1 MKFKGANGSLFFIFT
16 PSKITQYMAEDS
28 SVLKIAQTN
37 ASLWTTDIFDTET
50 RKEAQIL
57 LDKKG
62 DALIEPFYK
71 DLDFGTGGM
80 RGIMGVGTNRINPY
94 TLGLATQGLA
104 DYAQSFFEGKSLKAA
119 IAFDSRNNSKSF
131 ARKVAEVLSA
141 NRIHTYL
148 FEDLRPTPELSFS
161 VRELGC
167 DFGIVLTASHNPK
180 EYNGY
185 KVYWNDGGQ
194 LVPPHDKA
202 VIEKVRSTGFEDICW
217 DANES
222 LIETVGTELDE
233 KYTDM
238 IASLSLSNAGK
249 NDLNI
254 VFTALHG
261 TSIVSV
267 PPALAKSGFTNVQLV
282 EAQSTP
288 DGNFPTVASPNP
300 EESAALAMAVSQ
312 AEATGADLVIGC
324 DPDTDRV
331 GIAVNDG
338 KGNMELLN
346 GNDTAAL
353 LVHYILDT
361 NKNNGT
367 MPTNGFT
374 AATVVTTDLI
384 ADISAAYG
392 VPCYRCLTGFKWIA
406 DIINHKQ
413 QEQFLVGGEESY
425 GYLIGD
431 SVRDK
436 DAVASAVM
444 IAEMAAYAKAQG
456 RTVLQQLEAIHREF
470 GQYQERLISI
480 TKKGRSGAQEIA
492 DMMIALRKDP
502 PKTLAG
508 SPVIITTDH
517 INSTQTDL
525 RTGVTSSTGLPASNV
540 LQFITDAGDK
550 VSARPSGTEP
560 KIKFYF
566 SARATTGDS
575 HAETKAKLEA
585 KINTFIGELN
595 L

>member
-1 MKFKGANGSLFFIFT
+1 MSADVLSIA
-16 PSKITQYMAEDS
+16 TQ
-28 SVLKIAQTN
+28 N
-37 ASLWTTDIFDTET
+37 ATLWTSDLFDAET
-50 RKEAQIL
+50 RAEAGAL
-57 LDKKG
+57 LKKGG

-80 RGIMGVGTNRINPY
+80 RGIMGVGTNRINAY

-104 DYAQSFFEGKSLKAA
+104 SYAQTFFNGKPLKAA

-131 ARKVAEVLSA
+131 ARRVAEVLSA
-141 NRIHTYL
+141 NGVHTFL
-148 FEDLRPTPELSFS
+148 FEDLRPTPELSFA

-194 LVPPHDKA
+194 LVPPHDSA
-202 VIEKVRSTGFEDICW
+202 VIEQVRATRFEDIRW
-217 DANES
+217 DANEA
-222 LIETVGTELDE
+222 LIEIVGTAIDD

-238 IASLSLSNAGK
+238 VAGLSLSNAGK
-249 NDLNI
+249 TELDI

-267 PPALAKSGFTNVQLV
+267 PPALAKAGFTNVQLV

-300 EESAALAMAVSQ
+300 EESAALAMAVAQ
-312 AEATGADLVIGC
+312 AEATNADLVIGC

-338 KGNMELLN
+338 TGKMQLLN

-353 LVHYILDT
+353 LVHYILNAYKT
-361 NKNNGT
+361 NGT
-367 MPTNGFT
+367 LPANGFT

-406 DIINHKQ
+406 DIINHKTA
-413 QEQFLVGGEESY
+413 EQFLVGGEESY

-431 SVRDK
+431 DVRDK

-444 IAEMAAYAKAQG
+444 IAEMAANAKAQG

-492 DMMIALRKDP
+492 DMMTALRNDP

-508 SPVIITTDH
+508 SPVIVAIDH
-517 INSTQTDL
+517 AKSTQTDL
-525 RTGVTSSTGLPASNV
+525 RTGATSSTQLPASNV
-540 LQFITDAGDK
+540 LQFITEAGDK

-566 SARATTGDS
+566 SVRTTTGES
-575 HAETKAKLEA
+575 HAATKAELER
-585 KINTFIGELN
+585 KIDTFIEELN

>member
-1 MKFKGANGSLFFIFT
+1 MSA
-16 PSKITQYMAEDS
+16 D
-28 SVLKIAQTN
+28 VLSIATEN
-37 ASLWTTDIFDTET
+37 ATLWTSDLFDAET
-50 RKEAQIL
+50 RAAAQSM
-57 LDKKG
+57 LDAGG
-62 DALIEPFYK
+62 DTLIEPFYK

-104 DYAQSFFEGKSLKAA
+104 VYAQQSMGRTDLKAA
-119 IAFDSRNNSKSF
+119 IAFDSRNNSKAF

-141 NRIHTYL
+141 NGVHTYL

-194 LVPPHDKA
+194 LVPPHDKG
-202 VIEKVRSTGFEDICW
+202 VIEQVRATRFQDIRW
-217 DANES
+217 DANEA
-222 LIETVGTELDE
+222 LIETVGSELDE

-238 IASLSLSNAGK
+238 IAGLSLSNAGK
-249 NDLNI
+249 TDLNI

-261 TSIVSV
+261 TSIISV
-267 PPALAKSGFTNVQLV
+267 PPALTKAGFTNVQLV

-300 EESAALAMAVSQ
+300 EESAALAMAVAQ

-331 GIAVNDG
+331 GIAANDG
-338 KGNMELLN
+338 TAKMQLLN

-353 LVHYILDT
+353 LVHYIL
-361 NKNNGT
+361 NAYKENGT
-367 MPTNGFT
+367 LPSNGFT

-406 DIINHKQ
+406 DIINHKPE
-413 QEQFLVGGEESY
+413 EQFLVGGEESY

-431 SVRDK
+431 AVRDK

-444 IAEMAAYAKAQG
+444 IAEMAANAKAQG

-492 DMMIALRKDP
+492 DMMTALRNDP

-508 SPVIITTDH
+508 SPVVIAIDH
-517 INSTQTDL
+517 SNSTQTDL
-525 RTGVTSSTGLPASNV
+525 RTGATSSTELPASNV
-540 LQFITDAGDK
+540 LQFITGAGDK

-566 SARATTGDS
+566 SVRATTGDS
-575 HAETKAKLEA
+575 HAATKTELER
-585 KINTFIGELN
+585 KIDTFIEELN

>member
-1 MKFKGANGSLFFIFT
+1 MSA
-16 PSKITQYMAEDS
+16 D
-28 SVLKIAQTN
+28 VLSIATHN
-37 ASLWTTDIFDTET
+37 ATLWTSDLFDAKT
-50 RKEAQIL
+50 RAEAREL
-57 LDKKG
+57 LDQGG
-62 DALIEPFYK
+62 DTLIEPFYK

-104 DYAQSFFEGKSLKAA
+104 AYAQTFFNRKPLKAT

-141 NRIHTYL
+141 NGVHTFL
-148 FEDLRPTPELSFS
+148 FEDLRPTPELSYA

-194 LVPPHDKA
+194 LVPPHDSA
-202 VIEKVRSTGFEDICW
+202 VIEKVRATRFEDIRW
-217 DANES
+217 DANEA
-222 LIETVGTELDE
+222 LIETVGTAVDD
-233 KYTDM
+233 KYIDM
-238 IASLSLSNAGK
+238 VAGLSLSNVGK
-249 NDLNI
+249 TELDI

-267 PPALAKSGFTNVQLV
+267 PPALAKAGFTNVQLV

-300 EESAALAMAVSQ
+300 EESAALAMAVAQ
-312 AEATGADLVIGC
+312 AEATNADLVIGC

-338 KGNMELLN
+338 TDKMQLLN

-353 LVHYILDT
+353 LVHYILDAYKT
-361 NKNNGT
+361 NGT
-367 MPTNGFT
+367 LPANGFT

-406 DIINHKQ
+406 DIINNKPE
-413 QEQFLVGGEESY
+413 EQFLVGGEESY

-431 SVRDK
+431 EVRDK

-444 IAEMAAYAKAQG
+444 IAEMAANAKAQG

-470 GQYQERLISI
+470 GQYQERLIAV

-492 DMMIALRKDP
+492 DMMTALRNDP

-508 SPVIITTDH
+508 SPVIIAIDH
-517 INSTQTDL
+517 GKSTQTDL
-525 RTGVTSSTGLPASNV
+525 LTGATSSTELPASNV
-540 LQFITDAGDK
+540 LQFITETGDK

-566 SARATTGDS
+566 SVRATTGDS
-575 HAETKAKLEA
+575 HAETKAELER
-585 KINTFIGELN
+585 KIDTFIKELN

>member
-1 MKFKGANGSLFFIFT
+1 MSADVLSIATQNATLWTSDLFDAETRAEAGSLI
-16 PSKITQYMAEDS
+16 K
-28 SVLKIAQTN
+28 
-37 ASLWTTDIFDTET
+37 
-50 RKEAQIL
+50 RG
-57 LDKKG
+57 G

-80 RGIMGVGTNRINPY
+80 RGIMGVGTNRINAY

-104 DYAQSFFEGKSLKAA
+104 SYAQTFFNGKPLKAA

-141 NRIHTYL
+141 NGVHTFL
-148 FEDLRPTPELSFS
+148 FEDLRPAPELSFA

-194 LVPPHDKA
+194 LVPPHDSA
-202 VIEKVRSTGFEDICW
+202 VIEQVRATRFEDIRW
-217 DANES
+217 DANEA
-222 LIETVGTELDE
+222 LIEIVGTAIDD

-238 IASLSLSNAGK
+238 VAGLSLSNAGK
-249 NDLNI
+249 TELDI

-267 PPALAKSGFTNVQLV
+267 PPALAKAGFTNVQLV

-300 EESAALAMAVSQ
+300 EESAALAMAVAQ
-312 AEATGADLVIGC
+312 AEATNADLVIGC

-338 KGNMELLN
+338 TGKMQLLN

-353 LVHYILDT
+353 LVHYILNAYKT
-361 NKNNGT
+361 NGT
-367 MPTNGFT
+367 LPSNGFT

-392 VPCYRCLTGFKWIA
+392 VPCYRCLTGFKWIG
-406 DIINHKQ
+406 DIINNKPE
-413 QEQFLVGGEESY
+413 EQFLVGGEESY

-431 SVRDK
+431 DVRDK

-444 IAEMAAYAKAQG
+444 IAEMAANAKAQS
-456 RTVLQQLEAIHREF
+456 RSVLQQLEAIHREF

-492 DMMIALRKDP
+492 DMMTALRNDP

-508 SPVIITTDH
+508 SPVILAIDH
-517 INSTQTDL
+517 GKSIQTDL
-525 RTGVTSSTGLPASNV
+525 RTGVDSSTELPASNV
-540 LQFITDAGDK
+540 LQFITEAGDK

-566 SARATTGDS
+566 SVRTTTGDS
-575 HAETKAKLEA
+575 HAATKAELER
-585 KINTFIGELN
+585 KIDTFIEELN

>member
-1 MKFKGANGSLFFIFT
+1 MSTDVLSLAA
-16 PSKITQYMAEDS
+16 K
-28 SVLKIAQTN
+28 N
-37 ASLWTTDIFDTET
+37 ATLWTSDIFDEAT
-50 RKEAQIL
+50 RAEAQAL
-57 LDKKG
+57 LDKGG
-62 DALIEPFYK
+62 DDLIEPFYK

-94 TLGLATQGLA
+94 TLGTATTGLIN
-104 DYAQSFFEGKSLKAA
+104 YAKETYGREDLKAV
-119 IAFDSRNNSKSF
+119 IAYDSRNNSQAF

-141 NRIHTYL
+141 NGVYTYL
-148 FEDLRPTPELSFS
+148 FEELRPTPELSFA

-194 LVPPHDKA
+194 LVPPHDGG
-202 VIEKVRSTGFEDICW
+202 VIAKVRQTGFEDINW
-217 DANES
+217 NANED
-222 LIETVGTELDE
+222 LIETISEAIDS
-233 KYTDM
+233 KY
-238 IASLSLSNAGK
+238 IANVVAQSLNDDGK
-249 NDLNI
+249 ENLKV

-267 PPALAKSGFTNVQLV
+267 PPALKASGFTNVHIV
-282 EAQSTP
+282 EEQATP
-288 DGNFPTVASPNP
+288 DGNFPTVDSPNP
-300 EESAALAMAVSQ
+300 EEGAALAMGIAQ
-312 AEATGADLVIGC
+312 AEASGSDIVIGC

-338 KGNMELLN
+338 TGKMQLLN

-353 LVHYILDT
+353 LVHYVLSQADA
-361 NKNNGT
+361 NNAV
-367 MPTNGFT
+367 PENPFT

-384 ADISAAYG
+384 AKISERYNI
-392 VPCYRCLTGFKWIA
+392 PCFRCLTGFKWIA
-406 DIINHKQ
+406 DIINNKPDMN
-413 QEQFLVGGEESY
+413 FMVGGEESY

-456 RTVLQQLEAIHREF
+456 RTVLEQLEAIHREF

-492 DMMIALRKDP
+492 DMMTALRNDP

-508 SPVIITTDH
+508 SPVVIAIDH
-517 INSTQTDL
+517 SNSTQTDL
-525 RTGVTSSTGLPASNV
+525 RTGATSSTELPASNV
-540 LQFITDAGDK
+540 LQFITEAGDK

-566 SARATTGDS
+566 SVCTTTGES
-575 HAETKAKLEA
+575 HAETKAELER
-585 KINTFIGELN
+585 KIDTFIEELA

>member
-1 MKFKGANGSLFFIFT
+1 MSADVLSLA
-16 PSKITQYMAEDS
+16 TQ
-28 SVLKIAQTN
+28 N
-37 ASLWTTDIFDTET
+37 ATLWTSDLFDAET
-50 RKEAQIL
+50 RAEAQAL
-57 LDKKG
+57 LEQGG
-62 DALIEPFYK
+62 DTLIEPFYK

-104 DYAQSFFEGKSLKAA
+104 VYAHQSMGRKDLKAA
-119 IAFDSRNNSKSF
+119 IAYDSRNNSQSF

-141 NRIHTYL
+141 NGVHTYL
-148 FEDLRPTPELSFS
+148 FEELRPTPELSFA

-194 LVPPHDKA
+194 LVPPHDKG
-202 VIEKVRSTGFEDICW
+202 VIEQVRATRFEDIRW
-217 DANES
+217 DANEA
-222 LIETVGTELDE
+222 LIETVGTAIDD

-238 IASLSLSNAGK
+238 VAGLSLSNAGK
-249 NDLNI
+249 TELNI

-267 PPALAKSGFTNVQLV
+267 PPALAKAGFTNVQLV

-300 EESAALAMAVSQ
+300 EESAALAMAVAQ
-312 AEATGADLVIGC
+312 AEATNADLVIGC

-338 KGNMELLN
+338 TGKMQLLN

-353 LVHYILDT
+353 LVHYILNAYKT
-361 NKNNGT
+361 NGT
-367 MPTNGFT
+367 LPANGFT

-406 DIINHKQ
+406 DIINNKPE
-413 QEQFLVGGEESY
+413 EQFLVGGEESY

-431 SVRDK
+431 DVRDK

-444 IAEMAAYAKAQG
+444 IAEMAANAKAQG

-492 DMMIALRKDP
+492 DMMTALRNDP

-508 SPVIITTDH
+508 SPVIVAIDH
-517 INSTQTDL
+517 SNSTQTDL
-525 RTGVTSSTGLPASNV
+525 RTGATSSTELPGSNV
-540 LQFITDAGDK
+540 LQFITEAGDK

-566 SARATTGDS
+566 SVRTTTGES
-575 HAETKAKLEA
+575 HAATKAELER
-585 KINTFIGELN
+585 KIDTFIEELN

>member
-1 MKFKGANGSLFFIFT
+1 MSTDVLSLAT
-16 PSKITQYMAEDS
+16 K
-28 SVLKIAQTN
+28 N
-37 ASLWTTDIFDTET
+37 ATLWTSDIFDEAT
-50 RKEAQIL
+50 RAEAQAL
-57 LDKKG
+57 LDKGG
-62 DALIEPFYK
+62 DDLIEPFYK

-94 TLGLATQGLA
+94 TLGTATTGLIN
-104 DYAQSFFEGKSLKAA
+104 YAKETYGREDLKAV
-119 IAFDSRNNSKSF
+119 IAYDSRNNSQAF

-141 NRIHTYL
+141 NGVYTYL
-148 FEDLRPTPELSFS
+148 FEELRPTPELSFA

-194 LVPPHDKA
+194 LVPPHDGG
-202 VIEKVRSTGFEDICW
+202 VIAKVRQTGFEDINW
-217 DANES
+217 NANED
-222 LIETVGTELDE
+222 LIETISEAIDS
-233 KYTDM
+233 KY
-238 IASLSLSNAGK
+238 IANVVAQSLNNDGK
-249 NDLNI
+249 EDLKV

-267 PPALAKSGFTNVQLV
+267 PPALKASGFTNVHIV
-282 EAQSTP
+282 EEQATP
-288 DGNFPTVASPNP
+288 DGNFPTVDSPNP
-300 EESAALAMAVSQ
+300 EEGAALAMGIAQ
-312 AEATGADLVIGC
+312 AEASGSDIVIGC

-338 KGNMELLN
+338 TGKMQLLN

-353 LVHYILDT
+353 LVHYVLSQADA
-361 NKNNGT
+361 NHAVPEN
-367 MPTNGFT
+367 PFT

-384 ADISAAYG
+384 AKISERYNI
-392 VPCYRCLTGFKWIA
+392 PCFRCLTGFKWIA
-406 DIINHKQ
+406 DIINHKP
-413 QEQFLVGGEESY
+413 EMNFMVGGEESY

-456 RTVLQQLEAIHREF
+456 RTVLEQLEAIHREF

-492 DMMIALRKDP
+492 DMMTALRNDP

-508 SPVIITTDH
+508 SPVVIAIDH
-517 INSTQTDL
+517 SNSTQTDL
-525 RTGVTSSTGLPASNV
+525 RSGTTSSTELPASNV
-540 LQFITDAGDK
+540 LQFITEAGDK

-566 SARATTGDS
+566 SVCTTTGES
-575 HAETKAKLEA
+575 HAETKAELER
-585 KINTFIGELN
+585 KIDTFIEELA

>member
-1 MKFKGANGSLFFIFT
+1 MSTDVLSLAT
-16 PSKITQYMAEDS
+16 K
-28 SVLKIAQTN
+28 N
-37 ASLWTTDIFDTET
+37 ATLWTSDIFDEAT
-50 RKEAQIL
+50 RAEAQAL
-57 LDKKG
+57 LDKGG
-62 DALIEPFYK
+62 DDLIEPFYK

-94 TLGLATQGLA
+94 TLGTATTGLIN
-104 DYAQSFFEGKSLKAA
+104 YAKETYGRDDLKAV
-119 IAFDSRNNSKSF
+119 IAYDSRNNSQAF

-141 NRIHTYL
+141 NGVYTYL
-148 FEDLRPTPELSFS
+148 FEELRPTPELSFA

-194 LVPPHDKA
+194 LVPPHDGG
-202 VIEKVRSTGFEDICW
+202 VIAKVRQTDFEDINW
-217 DANES
+217 NANED
-222 LIETVGTELDE
+222 LIETISEAIDS
-233 KYTDM
+233 KY
-238 IASLSLSNAGK
+238 IANVVAQSLNDNGK
-249 NDLNI
+249 EDLKV

-267 PPALAKSGFTNVQLV
+267 PPALKASGFTNVHIV
-282 EAQSTP
+282 EEQATP
-288 DGNFPTVASPNP
+288 DGNFPTVDSPNP
-300 EESAALAMAVSQ
+300 EEGAALAMGIAQ
-312 AEATGADLVIGC
+312 AEASGSDIVIGC

-338 KGNMELLN
+338 TGKMQLLN

-353 LVHYILDT
+353 LVHYVLSQADA
-361 NKNNGT
+361 NNAVPKN
-367 MPTNGFT
+367 PFT

-384 ADISAAYG
+384 VKISERYNI
-392 VPCYRCLTGFKWIA
+392 PCFRCLTGFKWIA
-406 DIINHKQ
+406 DIINNKP
-413 QEQFLVGGEESY
+413 EMNFMVGGEESY

-456 RTVLQQLEAIHREF
+456 RTVLEQLEAIHREF

-492 DMMIALRKDP
+492 DMMTALRNDP

-508 SPVIITTDH
+508 SPVVIAIDH
-517 INSTQTDL
+517 SNSTQTDL
-525 RTGVTSSTGLPASNV
+525 RTGTTSSTELPASNV
-540 LQFITDAGDK
+540 LQFITEAGDK

-566 SARATTGDS
+566 SVCTTTGES
-575 HAETKAKLEA
+575 HAETKAELER
-585 KINTFIGELN
+585 KIDTFIEELA

>member
-1 MKFKGANGSLFFIFT
+1 MSTDVLSLAT
-16 PSKITQYMAEDS
+16 K
-28 SVLKIAQTN
+28 N
-37 ASLWTTDIFDTET
+37 ATLWTSDIFDEAT
-50 RKEAQIL
+50 RAEAQAL
-57 LDKKG
+57 LDKGG
-62 DALIEPFYK
+62 DDLIEPFYK

-94 TLGLATQGLA
+94 TLGTATTGLIN
-104 DYAQSFFEGKSLKAA
+104 YAKETYGRDDLKAV
-119 IAFDSRNNSKSF
+119 IAYDSRNNSQAF

-141 NRIHTYL
+141 NGVYTYL
-148 FEDLRPTPELSFS
+148 FEELRPTPELSFA

-194 LVPPHDKA
+194 LVPPHDGG
-202 VIEKVRSTGFEDICW
+202 VIAKVRQTGFEDINW
-217 DANES
+217 NVNED
-222 LIETVGTELDE
+222 LIETISEAIDS
-233 KYTDM
+233 KY
-238 IASLSLSNAGK
+238 IANVVAQSLNDDGK
-249 NDLNI
+249 EDLKV

-267 PPALAKSGFTNVQLV
+267 PPALKASGFTNVHIV
-282 EAQSTP
+282 EEQATP
-288 DGNFPTVASPNP
+288 DGNFPTVDSPNP
-300 EESAALAMAVSQ
+300 EEGAALAMGIAQ
-312 AEATGADLVIGC
+312 AEASGSDIVIGC

-338 KGNMELLN
+338 TGKMQLLN

-353 LVHYILDT
+353 LVHYVLSQADA
-361 NKNNGT
+361 NHAVPEN
-367 MPTNGFT
+367 PFT

-384 ADISAAYG
+384 AKISERYNI
-392 VPCYRCLTGFKWIA
+392 PCFRCLTGFKWIA
-406 DIINHKQ
+406 DIINNKP
-413 QEQFLVGGEESY
+413 EMNFMVGGEESY

-456 RTVLQQLEAIHREF
+456 RTVLEQLEAIHREF

-492 DMMIALRKDP
+492 DMMTALRNDP

-508 SPVIITTDH
+508 SPVVIAIDH
-517 INSTQTDL
+517 SNSTQTDL
-525 RTGVTSSTGLPASNV
+525 RSGTTSSTELPASNV
-540 LQFITDAGDK
+540 LQFITEAGDK

-566 SARATTGDS
+566 SVCTTTGES
-575 HAETKAKLEA
+575 HAETKAELER
-585 KINTFIGELN
+585 KIDTFIEELA

>member
-1 MKFKGANGSLFFIFT
+1 MSTDVLSLAT
-16 PSKITQYMAEDS
+16 K
-28 SVLKIAQTN
+28 N
-37 ASLWTTDIFDTET
+37 ATLWTSDIFDEAT
-50 RKEAQIL
+50 RAEAQAL
-57 LDKKG
+57 LNKG
-62 DALIEPFYK
+62 GDDLIEPFYK

-94 TLGLATQGLA
+94 TLGAATTGLIN
-104 DYAQSFFEGKSLKAA
+104 YAKETYGREDLKAV
-119 IAFDSRNNSKSF
+119 IAYDSRNNSQAF

-141 NRIHTYL
+141 NGVYTYL
-148 FEDLRPTPELSFS
+148 FEELRPTPELSFA

-194 LVPPHDKA
+194 LVPPHDGG
-202 VIEKVRSTGFEDICW
+202 VIAKVRQTGFEDINW
-217 DANES
+217 NANED
-222 LIETVGTELDE
+222 LIETISEAIDS
-233 KYTDM
+233 KY
-238 IASLSLSNAGK
+238 IANVVMQSLNNDGK
-249 NDLNI
+249 EDLKV

-267 PPALAKSGFTNVQLV
+267 PPALKDSGFTNVHIV
-282 EAQSTP
+282 EEQATP

-300 EESAALAMAVSQ
+300 EEGAALAMGIAQ
-312 AEATGADLVIGC
+312 AEASGSDIVIGC

-338 KGNMELLN
+338 TGKMQLLN

-353 LVHYILDT
+353 LVHYVLSQADA
-361 NKNNGT
+361 NNAV
-367 MPTNGFT
+367 PENPFT

-384 ADISAAYG
+384 AKISERYNI
-392 VPCYRCLTGFKWIA
+392 PCFRCLTGFKWIA
-406 DIINHKQ
+406 DIINNKP
-413 QEQFLVGGEESY
+413 EMNFMVGGEESY

-456 RTVLQQLEAIHREF
+456 RTVLEQLEAIHREF

-492 DMMIALRKDP
+492 DMMTALRNDP

-508 SPVIITTDH
+508 SPVVIAIDH
-517 INSTQTDL
+517 SNSTQTDL
-525 RTGVTSSTGLPASNV
+525 RTGTTSSTELPASNV
-540 LQFITDAGDK
+540 LQFITEAGDK

-566 SARATTGDS
+566 SVRTTTGES
-575 HAETKAKLEA
+575 HAATKAELER
-585 KINTFIGELN
+585 KIDTFIEELN

>member
-1 MKFKGANGSLFFIFT
+1 MSTDVLSLAT
-16 PSKITQYMAEDS
+16 K
-28 SVLKIAQTN
+28 N
-37 ASLWTTDIFDTET
+37 ATLWTSDIFDEAT
-50 RKEAQIL
+50 RAEAQAL
-57 LDKKG
+57 LVKG
-62 DALIEPFYK
+62 GDDLIEPFYK

-94 TLGLATQGLA
+94 TLGTATTGLIS
-104 DYAQSFFEGKSLKAA
+104 YAKETYGRDDLKAV
-119 IAFDSRNNSKSF
+119 IAYDSRNNSQAF

-141 NRIHTYL
+141 NGVYTYL
-148 FEDLRPTPELSFS
+148 FEELRPTPELSFA

-194 LVPPHDKA
+194 LVPPHDGG
-202 VIEKVRSTGFEDICW
+202 VIAKVRQTGFEDINW
-217 DANES
+217 NANED
-222 LIETVGTELDE
+222 LIETISEAIDS
-233 KYTDM
+233 KY
-238 IASLSLSNAGK
+238 IANVVAQSLNNDGK
-249 NDLNI
+249 EDLKV

-267 PPALAKSGFTNVQLV
+267 PPALKASGFTNVHIV
-282 EAQSTP
+282 EEQATP

-300 EESAALAMAVSQ
+300 EEGAALAMGIAQ
-312 AEATGADLVIGC
+312 AEASGSDIVIGC

-338 KGNMELLN
+338 TGKMQLLN

-353 LVHYILDT
+353 LVHYVLSQADA
-361 NKNNGT
+361 NNAV
-367 MPTNGFT
+367 PENPFT

-384 ADISAAYG
+384 AKISEHYNI
-392 VPCYRCLTGFKWIA
+392 PCFRCLTGFKWIA
-406 DIINHKQ
+406 DIINNKP
-413 QEQFLVGGEESY
+413 EMNFMVGGEESY
-425 GYLIGD
+425 GYLIGT

-444 IAEMAAYAKAQG
+444 IAEMAAYAKAQS
-456 RTVLQQLEAIHREF
+456 RTVLEQLEAIHREF

-492 DMMIALRKDP
+492 DMMTALRNDP

-508 SPVIITTDH
+508 SPVVIAIDH
-517 INSTQTDL
+517 SNSTQTDL
-525 RTGVTSSTGLPASNV
+525 RTGATTSTELPASNV
-540 LQFITDAGDK
+540 LQFITEAGDK

-566 SARATTGDS
+566 SVCTTTGDS
-575 HAETKAKLEA
+575 HAATKAELER
-585 KINTFIGELN
+585 KIDTFIEELN

>member
-1 MKFKGANGSLFFIFT
+1 MSTNT
-16 PSKITQYMAEDS
+16 
-28 SVLKIAQTN
+28 SVLDVATQN
-37 ASLWTTDIFDTET
+37 ATLWTSDIFDAET
-50 RKEAQIL
+50 RAEAQAL
-57 LDKKG
+57 LEKG
-62 DALIEPFYK
+62 GDELIEPFYK

-94 TLGLATQGLA
+94 TLGAATTGLVN
-104 DYAQSFFEGKSLKAA
+104 YAKETYGREDLKAV
-119 IAFDSRNNSKSF
+119 IAYDSRNNSQAF

-141 NRIHTYL
+141 NGVYTYL
-148 FEDLRPTPELSFS
+148 FEELRPTPELSFA

-194 LVPPHDKA
+194 LVPPHDGG
-202 VIEKVRSTGFEDICW
+202 VIAKVRQTDFEDINW
-217 DANES
+217 NANED
-222 LIETVGTELDE
+222 LIETISEAIDT
-233 KYTDM
+233 KY
-238 IASLSLSNAGK
+238 IANVVAQSLNNDGK
-249 NDLNI
+249 EDLKV

-267 PPALAKSGFTNVQLV
+267 PPALKASGFTNVHIV
-282 EAQSTP
+282 EEQATP
-288 DGNFPTVASPNP
+288 DGNFPTVDSPNP
-300 EESAALAMAVSQ
+300 EEGAALAMGIAQ
-312 AEATGADLVIGC
+312 AEASGSDIVIGC

-338 KGNMELLN
+338 TGKMQLLN

-353 LVHYILDT
+353 LVHYVLSQADA
-361 NKNNGT
+361 NNAV
-367 MPTNGFT
+367 PVNPFT

-384 ADISAAYG
+384 AKISERYNI
-392 VPCYRCLTGFKWIA
+392 PCFRCLTGFKWIA
-406 DIINHKQ
+406 DIINNKP
-413 QEQFLVGGEESY
+413 EMNFMVGGEESY

-456 RTVLQQLEAIHREF
+456 RTVLEQLEAIHREF

-492 DMMIALRKDP
+492 DMMTALRNDP

-508 SPVIITTDH
+508 SPVVIAIDH
-517 INSTQTDL
+517 SNSTQTDL
-525 RTGVTSSTGLPASNV
+525 RTGATTSTELPASNV
-540 LQFITDAGDK
+540 LQFITEAGDK

-566 SARATTGDS
+566 SVCTTTGNS
-575 HAETKAKLEA
+575 HAETKAELER
-585 KINTFIGELN
+585 KIDTFIEELA

>member
-1 MKFKGANGSLFFIFT
+1 MSA
-16 PSKITQYMAEDS
+16 D
-28 SVLKIAQTN
+28 VLSIATHN
-37 ASLWTTDIFDTET
+37 ATLWTSDLFDAKT
-50 RKEAQIL
+50 RAEAREL
-57 LDKKG
+57 LDQG
-62 DALIEPFYK
+62 DDALIEPFYK

-104 DYAQSFFEGKSLKAA
+104 AYAQTFFNRKPLKAT

-141 NRIHTYL
+141 NGVHTFL
-148 FEDLRPTPELSFS
+148 FEDLRPTPELSYA

-194 LVPPHDKA
+194 LVPPHDSA
-202 VIEKVRSTGFEDICW
+202 VIEKVRATRFEDIRW
-217 DANES
+217 NANEA
-222 LIETVGTELDE
+222 LIETVGTAVDD
-233 KYTDM
+233 KYIDM
-238 IASLSLSNAGK
+238 VAGLSLSNVGK
-249 NDLNI
+249 TELDI

-267 PPALAKSGFTNVQLV
+267 PPALAKAGFTNVQLV

-300 EESAALAMAVSQ
+300 EESAALAMAVAQ
-312 AEATGADLVIGC
+312 AEATNADLVIGC

-338 KGNMELLN
+338 TGKMQLLN

-353 LVHYILDT
+353 LVHYILDAYKT
-361 NKNNGT
+361 NGT
-367 MPTNGFT
+367 LPANGFT

-406 DIINHKQ
+406 DIINNKPE
-413 QEQFLVGGEESY
+413 EQFLVGGEESY

-431 SVRDK
+431 EVRDK

-444 IAEMAAYAKAQG
+444 IAEMAANAKAQG

-470 GQYQERLISI
+470 GQYQERLIAV

-492 DMMIALRKDP
+492 DMMTALRNDP

-508 SPVIITTDH
+508 SPVIIAIDH
-517 INSTQTDL
+517 GKSTQTDL
-525 RTGVTSSTGLPASNV
+525 LTGATSSTELPASNV
-540 LQFITDAGDK
+540 LQFITEAGDK

-566 SARATTGDS
+566 SVRATTGDS
-575 HAETKAKLEA
+575 YAATKAELER
-585 KINTFIGELN
+585 KIDTFIEELN

>member
-1 MKFKGANGSLFFIFT
+1 MSADVLSIA
-16 PSKITQYMAEDS
+16 TQ
-28 SVLKIAQTN
+28 N
-37 ASLWTTDIFDTET
+37 ATLWTSDLFNAET
-50 RKEAQIL
+50 RAEAETLLKEG
-57 LDKKG
+57 G

-104 DYAQSFFEGKSLKAA
+104 VYAQQSMGRKDLKAA
-119 IAFDSRNNSKSF
+119 IAYDSRNNSQSF

-141 NRIHTYL
+141 NGVHTYL
-148 FEDLRPTPELSFS
+148 FEELRPTPELSFA

-194 LVPPHDKA
+194 LVPPHDKG
-202 VIEKVRSTGFEDICW
+202 VIEQVRATRFENIRW
-217 DANES
+217 DANEA
-222 LIETVGTELDE
+222 LIETVGTAIDD

-238 IASLSLSNAGK
+238 VAGLSLSNAGK
-249 NDLNI
+249 TELDI

-267 PPALAKSGFTNVQLV
+267 PPALAKAGFTNVQLV
-282 EAQSTP
+282 EAQSAP

-300 EESAALAMAVSQ
+300 EESAALAMAVAQ
-312 AEATGADLVIGC
+312 AEATNADLVIGC

-338 KGNMELLN
+338 TGKMQLLN

-353 LVHYILDT
+353 LVHYILEAY
-361 NKNNGT
+361 KRNGT
-367 MPTNGFT
+367 LPANGFT

-384 ADISAAYG
+384 AEISAAYE

-406 DIINHKQ
+406 DIIKNKPE
-413 QEQFLVGGEESY
+413 EQFLVGGEESY

-431 SVRDK
+431 AVRDK

-444 IAEMAAYAKAQG
+444 IAEMAANAKAQG

-492 DMMIALRKDP
+492 DMMTALRNDP
-502 PKTLAG
+502 PKNLAG
-508 SPVIITTDH
+508 SPVIIAIDH
-517 INSTQTDL
+517 GKATQTDL
-525 RTGVTSSTGLPASNV
+525 RTGATHSTELPASNV
-540 LQFITDAGDK
+540 LQFITEAGDK

-566 SARATTGDS
+566 SVRTTTGGS
-575 HAETKAKLEA
+575 HAATKAELER
-585 KINTFIGELN
+585 KIDTFIEELN

>member
-1 MKFKGANGSLFFIFT
+1 MSTDVLSLAT
-16 PSKITQYMAEDS
+16 K
-28 SVLKIAQTN
+28 N
-37 ASLWTTDIFDTET
+37 ATLWTSDIFDEAT
-50 RKEAQIL
+50 RAEAQAL
-57 LDKKG
+57 LDKGG
-62 DALIEPFYK
+62 DDLIEPFYK

-94 TLGLATQGLA
+94 TLGTATTGLIN
-104 DYAQSFFEGKSLKAA
+104 YAKETYGRDDLKAV
-119 IAFDSRNNSKSF
+119 IAYDSRNNSQAF

-141 NRIHTYL
+141 NGVYTYL
-148 FEDLRPTPELSFS
+148 FEELRPTPELSFA

-194 LVPPHDKA
+194 LVPPHDGG
-202 VIEKVRSTGFEDICW
+202 VIAKVRQTGFEDINW
-217 DANES
+217 NANED
-222 LIETVGTELDE
+222 LIETISEAIDS
-233 KYTDM
+233 KY
-238 IASLSLSNAGK
+238 IANVVAQSLNNDGK
-249 NDLNI
+249 EDLKV

-267 PPALAKSGFTNVQLV
+267 PPALKASGFTNVHIV
-282 EAQSTP
+282 EEQATP
-288 DGNFPTVASPNP
+288 DGNFPTVDSPNP
-300 EESAALAMAVSQ
+300 EEGAALAMGIAQ
-312 AEATGADLVIGC
+312 AEASGSDIVIGC
-324 DPDTDRV
+324 DPDNN
-331 GIAVNDG
+331 AVPENP
-338 KGNMELLN
+338 L
-346 GNDTAAL
+346 
-353 LVHYILDT
+353 
-361 NKNNGT
+361 
-367 MPTNGFT
+367 T

-384 ADISAAYG
+384 AKISERYNI
-392 VPCYRCLTGFKWIA
+392 PCFRCLTGFKWIA
-406 DIINHKQ
+406 DIINNKP
-413 QEQFLVGGEESY
+413 EMNFMVGGEESY

-456 RTVLQQLEAIHREF
+456 RTVLEQLEAIHREF

-492 DMMIALRKDP
+492 DMMTALRNDP

-508 SPVIITTDH
+508 SPVVIAIDYS
-517 INSTQTDL
+517 NSTQTNL
-525 RTGVTSSTGLPASNV
+525 RTGAASSTALPASNV
-540 LQFITDAGDK
+540 LQFITEAGDK

-566 SARATTGDS
+566 SVCTTTGES
-575 HAETKAKLEA
+575 HAVTKAELER
-585 KINTFIGELN
+585 KIDTFIEELA

>member
-1 MKFKGANGSLFFIFT
+1 MSADVLSLA
-16 PSKITQYMAEDS
+16 TQ
-28 SVLKIAQTN
+28 N
-37 ASLWTTDIFDTET
+37 ATLWTSDLFDAET
-50 RKEAQIL
+50 RAEAQAL
-57 LDKKG
+57 LEQGG
-62 DALIEPFYK
+62 DTLIEPFYK

-104 DYAQSFFEGKSLKAA
+104 VYAHQSMGRKDLKAA
-119 IAFDSRNNSKSF
+119 IAYDSRNNSQSF

-141 NRIHTYL
+141 NGVHTYL
-148 FEDLRPTPELSFS
+148 FEELRPTPELSFAA
-161 VRELGC
+161 RELGC

-185 KVYWNDGGQ
+185 KVYWDDGGQ
-194 LVPPHDKA
+194 LVPPHDSA
-202 VIEKVRSTGFEDICW
+202 VIEKVRATRFEDIRW
-217 DANES
+217 DANEA
-222 LIETVGTELDE
+222 LIETVGTAIDD

-238 IASLSLSNAGK
+238 VAGLSLSNAGK
-249 NDLNI
+249 TELDI

-267 PPALAKSGFTNVQLV
+267 PPALAKAGFTNVQLV
-282 EAQSTP
+282 EAQSAP

-300 EESAALAMAVSQ
+300 EESAALAMAVAQ
-312 AEATGADLVIGC
+312 AEATNADLVIGC

-338 KGNMELLN
+338 TGKMQLLN

-353 LVHYILDT
+353 LVHYILEAY
-361 NKNNGT
+361 KRNGT
-367 MPTNGFT
+367 LPANGFT

-384 ADISAAYG
+384 AEISAAYE

-406 DIINHKQ
+406 DIIKNKPE
-413 QEQFLVGGEESY
+413 EQFLVGGEESY

-431 SVRDK
+431 AVRDK

-444 IAEMAAYAKAQG
+444 IAEMAANAKAQG

-492 DMMIALRKDP
+492 DMMTALRNDP
-502 PKTLAG
+502 PKNLAG
-508 SPVIITTDH
+508 SPVIIAIDH
-517 INSTQTDL
+517 GKATQTDL
-525 RTGVTSSTGLPASNV
+525 RTGATHSTELPASNV
-540 LQFITDAGDK
+540 LQFITEAGDK

-566 SARATTGDS
+566 SVRTTTGDS
-575 HAETKAKLEA
+575 HAATKAELER
-585 KINTFIGELN
+585 KIDTFIEELN

>member
-1 MKFKGANGSLFFIFT
+1 MSADVLSIA
-16 PSKITQYMAEDS
+16 TQ
-28 SVLKIAQTN
+28 N
-37 ASLWTTDIFDTET
+37 ATLWTSDLFNAET
-50 RKEAQIL
+50 RAEAETLLKEG
-57 LDKKG
+57 G

-104 DYAQSFFEGKSLKAA
+104 AYAKSFFYGKPLKAA

-141 NRIHTYL
+141 NGVHTFL
-148 FEDLRPTPELSFS
+148 FEDLRPTPELSFA

-185 KVYWNDGGQ
+185 KVYWDDGGQ
-194 LVPPHDKA
+194 LVPPHDSA
-202 VIEKVRSTGFEDICW
+202 VIEKVRATRFEDIRW
-217 DANES
+217 DANEA
-222 LIETVGTELDE
+222 LIETVGTAIDD

-238 IASLSLSNAGK
+238 VAGLSLSNAGK
-249 NDLNI
+249 TELDI

-267 PPALAKSGFTNVQLV
+267 PPALAKAGFTNVQLV
-282 EAQSTP
+282 EAQSAP

-300 EESAALAMAVSQ
+300 EESAALAMAVAQ
-312 AEATGADLVIGC
+312 AEATNADLVIGC

-331 GIAVNDG
+331 GIAVNNGTG
-338 KGNMELLN
+338 KMQLLN

-353 LVHYILDT
+353 LVHYILEAY
-361 NKNNGT
+361 KRNGT
-367 MPTNGFT
+367 LPANGFT

-384 ADISAAYG
+384 AEISAAYE

-406 DIINHKQ
+406 DIIKNKPE
-413 QEQFLVGGEESY
+413 EQFLVGGEESY

-431 SVRDK
+431 AVRDK

-444 IAEMAAYAKAQG
+444 IAEMAANAKAQG

-492 DMMIALRKDP
+492 DMMTALRNDP
-502 PKTLAG
+502 PKNLAG
-508 SPVIITTDH
+508 SPVIIAIDH
-517 INSTQTDL
+517 GKATQTDL
-525 RTGVTSSTGLPASNV
+525 RTGATHSTELPASNV
-540 LQFITDAGDK
+540 LQFITEAGDK

-566 SARATTGDS
+566 SVRTTTGDS
-575 HAETKAKLEA
+575 HAATKAELER
-585 KINTFIGELN
+585 KIDTFIEELN

>member
-1 MKFKGANGSLFFIFT
+1 MSTDVLSLAT
-16 PSKITQYMAEDS
+16 K
-28 SVLKIAQTN
+28 N
-37 ASLWTTDIFDTET
+37 ATLWTSDIFDEAT
-50 RKEAQIL
+50 RAEAQAL
-57 LDKKG
+57 LDKGG
-62 DALIEPFYK
+62 DDLIEPFYK

-94 TLGLATQGLA
+94 TLGTATTGLIN
-104 DYAQSFFEGKSLKAA
+104 YAKETYGREDLKAV
-119 IAFDSRNNSKSF
+119 IAYDSRNNSQAF

-141 NRIHTYL
+141 NGVYTYL
-148 FEDLRPTPELSFS
+148 FEELRPTPELSFA

-194 LVPPHDKA
+194 LVPPHDGG
-202 VIEKVRSTGFEDICW
+202 VIAKVRQTGFEDINW
-217 DANES
+217 NANED
-222 LIETVGTELDE
+222 LIETISEAIDS
-233 KYTDM
+233 KY
-238 IASLSLSNAGK
+238 IANVVAQSLNDDGK
-249 NDLNI
+249 EDLKV

-267 PPALAKSGFTNVQLV
+267 PPALKASGFTNVHIV
-282 EAQSTP
+282 EEQATP
-288 DGNFPTVASPNP
+288 DGNFPTVDSPNP
-300 EESAALAMAVSQ
+300 EEGAALAMGIAQ
-312 AEATGADLVIGC
+312 AEASGSDIVIGC

-338 KGNMELLN
+338 TGKMQLLN

-353 LVHYILDT
+353 LVHYVLSQADA
-361 NKNNGT
+361 NHAVPEN
-367 MPTNGFT
+367 PFT

-384 ADISAAYG
+384 AKISERYNI
-392 VPCYRCLTGFKWIA
+392 PCFRCLTGFKWIA
-406 DIINHKQ
+406 DIINNKP
-413 QEQFLVGGEESY
+413 EMNFMVGGEESY

-456 RTVLQQLEAIHREF
+456 RTVLEQLEAIHREF

-492 DMMIALRKDP
+492 DMMTALRNDP

-508 SPVIITTDH
+508 SPVVIAIDH
-517 INSTQTDL
+517 SNSTQTDL
-525 RTGVTSSTGLPASNV
+525 RTGGTTSTELPASNV
-540 LQFITDAGDK
+540 LQFITEAGDK

-566 SARATTGDS
+566 SVCTTTGKS
-575 HAETKAKLEA
+575 HAETKAELER
-585 KINTFIGELN
+585 KIDTFIEELA

>member
-1 MKFKGANGSLFFIFT
+1 MSA
-16 PSKITQYMAEDS
+16 D
-28 SVLKIAQTN
+28 VLSIATEN
-37 ASLWTTDIFDTET
+37 ATLWTSDLFDAET
-50 RKEAQIL
+50 RAAAQSM
-57 LDKKG
+57 LDAGG
-62 DALIEPFYK
+62 DTLIEPFYK

-104 DYAQSFFEGKSLKAA
+104 VYAQQSMGRTDLKAA
-119 IAFDSRNNSKSF
+119 IAFDSRNNSKAF

-141 NRIHTYL
+141 NGVHTYL

-194 LVPPHDKA
+194 LVPPHDKG
-202 VIEKVRSTGFEDICW
+202 VIEQVRATRFQDIRW
-217 DANES
+217 DANEA
-222 LIETVGTELDE
+222 LIETVGSELDE

-238 IASLSLSNAGK
+238 IAGLSLSNAGK
-249 NDLNI
+249 TDLNI

-261 TSIVSV
+261 TSIISV
-267 PPALAKSGFTNVQLV
+267 PPALAKAGFTNVQLV

-300 EESAALAMAVSQ
+300 EESAALAMAVAQ

-331 GIAVNDG
+331 GIAANDG
-338 KGNMELLN
+338 TGNMQLLN

-353 LVHYILDT
+353 LVHYIL
-361 NKNNGT
+361 NAYEENGT
-367 MPTNGFT
+367 LPSNGFT

-406 DIINHKQ
+406 DIINHKPE
-413 QEQFLVGGEESY
+413 EQFLVGGEESY

-431 SVRDK
+431 AVRDK

-444 IAEMAAYAKAQG
+444 IAEMAANAKAQG

-492 DMMIALRKDP
+492 DMMTALRNDP

-508 SPVIITTDH
+508 SPVVIAIDH
-517 INSTQTDL
+517 SNSTQTDL
-525 RTGVTSSTGLPASNV
+525 STGATSSTELPASNV
-540 LQFITDAGDK
+540 LQFITGAGDK

-560 KIKFYF
+560 KIKFYL
-566 SARATTGDS
+566 SVRATTADS
-575 HAETKAKLEA
+575 PAAPQTELER
-585 KINTFIGELN
+585 KIDTFIEELN

>member
-1 MKFKGANGSLFFIFT
+1 MSADVLSIA
-16 PSKITQYMAEDS
+16 TQ
-28 SVLKIAQTN
+28 N
-37 ASLWTTDIFDTET
+37 ATLWTSDLFDAET
-50 RKEAQIL
+50 RAEAGAL
-57 LDKKG
+57 LKKGG

-80 RGIMGVGTNRINPY
+80 RGIMGVGTNRINAY

-104 DYAQSFFEGKSLKAA
+104 SYAQTFFNGKPLKAA

-141 NRIHTYL
+141 NGVHTFL
-148 FEDLRPTPELSFS
+148 FEDLRPTPELSFA

-194 LVPPHDKA
+194 LVPPHDSA
-202 VIEKVRSTGFEDICW
+202 VIEQVRATRFEDIRW
-217 DANES
+217 DANEA
-222 LIETVGTELDE
+222 LIEIVGTAIDD

-238 IASLSLSNAGK
+238 VAGLSLSNAGK
-249 NDLNI
+249 TELDI

-267 PPALAKSGFTNVQLV
+267 PPALAKAGFTNVQLV

-300 EESAALAMAVSQ
+300 EESAALAMAVAQ
-312 AEATGADLVIGC
+312 AEATNADLVIGC

-338 KGNMELLN
+338 TGKMQLLN

-353 LVHYILDT
+353 LVHYILNAYKT
-361 NKNNGT
+361 NGT
-367 MPTNGFT
+367 LPANGFT

-406 DIINHKQ
+406 DIINNKPE
-413 QEQFLVGGEESY
+413 EQFLVGGEESY

-431 SVRDK
+431 DVRDK

-444 IAEMAAYAKAQG
+444 IAEMAANAKAQG

-492 DMMIALRKDP
+492 DMMTALRNDP

-508 SPVIITTDH
+508 SPVIVAIDH
-517 INSTQTDL
+517 SNSTQTDL
-525 RTGVTSSTGLPASNV
+525 RTGATSSTELPGSNV
-540 LQFITDAGDK
+540 LQFITEAGDK

-566 SARATTGDS
+566 SVRTTTGDS
-575 HAETKAKLEA
+575 HAATKAELER
-585 KINTFIGELN
+585 KIDTFIEELN

>member
-1 MKFKGANGSLFFIFT
+1 MSADVLSIA
-16 PSKITQYMAEDS
+16 TQ
-28 SVLKIAQTN
+28 N
-37 ASLWTTDIFDTET
+37 ATLWTSDLFDAKT
-50 RKEAQIL
+50 RAEAREL
-57 LDKKG
+57 LDQGG

-104 DYAQSFFEGKSLKAA
+104 AYAQTFFNRKPLKAT

-141 NRIHTYL
+141 NGVHTFL
-148 FEDLRPTPELSFS
+148 FEDLRPTPELSYA

-194 LVPPHDKA
+194 LVPPHDIA
-202 VIEKVRSTGFEDICW
+202 VIEKVRATRFEDIRW
-217 DANES
+217 NANEA
-222 LIETVGTELDE
+222 LIETVGTAVDDKYIDMVAGLSLNNVGKTELD
-233 KYTDM
+233 
-238 IASLSLSNAGK
+238 
-249 NDLNI
+249 I

-267 PPALAKSGFTNVQLV
+267 PPALAKAGFTNVQLV

-300 EESAALAMAVSQ
+300 EESAALAMAVAQ
-312 AEATGADLVIGC
+312 AEATNADLVIGC

-338 KGNMELLN
+338 TDKMQLLN

-353 LVHYILDT
+353 LVHYILDAYKT
-361 NKNNGT
+361 NGT
-367 MPTNGFT
+367 LPANGFT

-406 DIINHKQ
+406 DIINNKPE
-413 QEQFLVGGEESY
+413 EQFLVGGEESY

-431 SVRDK
+431 EVRDK

-444 IAEMAAYAKAQG
+444 IAEMAANAKAQG

-470 GQYQERLISI
+470 GQYQERLIAV

-492 DMMIALRKDP
+492 DMMTALRNDP

-508 SPVIITTDH
+508 SPVIIAIDH
-517 INSTQTDL
+517 GKSTQTDL
-525 RTGVTSSTGLPASNV
+525 LTGATSSTELPASNV
-540 LQFITDAGDK
+540 LQFITETGDK

-566 SARATTGDS
+566 SVRATTGDS
-575 HAETKAKLEA
+575 HAETKAELER
-585 KINTFIGELN
+585 KIDTFIKELN

>member
-1 MKFKGANGSLFFIFT
+1 MSTDVLSLAT
-16 PSKITQYMAEDS
+16 K
-28 SVLKIAQTN
+28 N
-37 ASLWTTDIFDTET
+37 ATLWTSDIFDEAT
-50 RKEAQIL
+50 RAEAQAL
-57 LDKKG
+57 LDKGG
-62 DALIEPFYK
+62 DDLIEPFYK

-94 TLGLATQGLA
+94 TLGTATTGLIN
-104 DYAQSFFEGKSLKAA
+104 YAKETYGREDLKAV
-119 IAFDSRNNSKSF
+119 IAYDSRNNSQAF

-141 NRIHTYL
+141 NGVYTYL
-148 FEDLRPTPELSFS
+148 FEELRPTPELSFA

-194 LVPPHDKA
+194 LVPPHDGG
-202 VIEKVRSTGFEDICW
+202 VIAKVRQTGFEDINW
-217 DANES
+217 NANED
-222 LIETVGTELDE
+222 LIETISEAIDS
-233 KYTDM
+233 KY
-238 IASLSLSNAGK
+238 IANVVAQSLNDDGK
-249 NDLNI
+249 EDLKV

-267 PPALAKSGFTNVQLV
+267 PPALKASGFTNVHIV
-282 EAQSTP
+282 EEQATP
-288 DGNFPTVASPNP
+288 DGNFPTVDSPNP
-300 EESAALAMAVSQ
+300 EEGAALAMGIAQ
-312 AEATGADLVIGC
+312 AEASGSDIVIGC

-338 KGNMELLN
+338 TGKMQLLN

-353 LVHYILDT
+353 LVHYVLSQADA
-361 NKNNGT
+361 NHAVPEN
-367 MPTNGFT
+367 PFT

-384 ADISAAYG
+384 AKISERYNI
-392 VPCYRCLTGFKWIA
+392 PCFRCLTGFKWIA
-406 DIINHKQ
+406 DIINNKP
-413 QEQFLVGGEESY
+413 EMNFMVGGEESY

-456 RTVLQQLEAIHREF
+456 RTVLEQLEAIHREF

-492 DMMIALRKDP
+492 DMMTALRNDP

-508 SPVIITTDH
+508 SPVVIAIDH
-517 INSTQTDL
+517 SNSTQTDL
-525 RTGVTSSTGLPASNV
+525 RSGTTSSTELPASNV
-540 LQFITDAGDK
+540 LQFITEAGDK

-566 SARATTGDS
+566 SVCTTTGES
-575 HAETKAKLEA
+575 HAETKAELER
-585 KINTFIGELN
+585 KIDTFIEELA

>member
-1 MKFKGANGSLFFIFT
+1 MSADVLSIA
-16 PSKITQYMAEDS
+16 TQ
-28 SVLKIAQTN
+28 N
-37 ASLWTTDIFDTET
+37 ATLWTSDLFNAET
-50 RKEAQIL
+50 RAEAETLLKEG
-57 LDKKG
+57 G

-104 DYAQSFFEGKSLKAA
+104 AYAKSFFDGKPLKAA

-141 NRIHTYL
+141 NGVHTFL
-148 FEDLRPTPELSFS
+148 FEDLRPTPELSFA

-185 KVYWNDGGQ
+185 KVYWDDGGQ
-194 LVPPHDKA
+194 LVPPHDSA
-202 VIEKVRSTGFEDICW
+202 VIEKVRATRFEDIRW
-217 DANES
+217 DANEA
-222 LIETVGTELDE
+222 LIETVGTAIDD

-238 IASLSLSNAGK
+238 VAGLSLSNAGK
-249 NDLNI
+249 TELDI

-267 PPALAKSGFTNVQLV
+267 PPALAKAGFTKVQLV
-282 EAQSTP
+282 EAQSAP

-300 EESAALAMAVSQ
+300 EESAALAMAVAQ
-312 AEATGADLVIGC
+312 AEATNADLVIGC

-338 KGNMELLN
+338 TGKMQLLN

-353 LVHYILDT
+353 LVHYILEAY
-361 NKNNGT
+361 KRNGT
-367 MPTNGFT
+367 LPANGFT

-384 ADISAAYG
+384 AEISAAYE

-406 DIINHKQ
+406 DIIKNKPE
-413 QEQFLVGGEESY
+413 EQFLVGGEESY

-431 SVRDK
+431 AVRDK

-444 IAEMAAYAKAQG
+444 IAEMAANAKAQG

-480 TKKGRSGAQEIA
+480 TMKGRAGAQEIA
-492 DMMIALRKDP
+492 DMMTALRNDP
-502 PKTLAG
+502 PKNLAG
-508 SPVIITTDH
+508 SPVIIAIDH
-517 INSTQTDL
+517 GKATQTDL
-525 RTGVTSSTGLPASNV
+525 RTGATHSTELPASNV
-540 LQFITDAGDK
+540 LQFITEAGDK

-566 SARATTGDS
+566 SVRTTTGGS
-575 HAETKAKLEA
+575 HAATKAELER
-585 KINTFIGELN
+585 KIDTFIEELN

>member
-1 MKFKGANGSLFFIFT
+1 MSTDVLSLAT
-16 PSKITQYMAEDS
+16 K
-28 SVLKIAQTN
+28 N
-37 ASLWTTDIFDTET
+37 ATLWTSGIFDEAT
-50 RKEAQIL
+50 RAEAQAL
-57 LDKKG
+57 LDKGG
-62 DALIEPFYK
+62 DDLIEPFYK

-94 TLGLATQGLA
+94 TLGTATTGLIN
-104 DYAQSFFEGKSLKAA
+104 YAKETYGRDDLKAV
-119 IAFDSRNNSKSF
+119 IAYDSRNNSQAF

-141 NRIHTYL
+141 NGVYTYL
-148 FEDLRPTPELSFS
+148 FEELRPTPELSFA

-194 LVPPHDKA
+194 LVPPHDGG
-202 VIEKVRSTGFEDICW
+202 VIAKVRQTGFEDINW
-217 DANES
+217 NANED
-222 LIETVGTELDE
+222 LIETISEAIDS
-233 KYTDM
+233 KY
-238 IASLSLSNAGK
+238 IANVVAQSLNNDGK
-249 NDLNI
+249 EDLKV

-267 PPALAKSGFTNVQLV
+267 PPALKASGFTNVHIV
-282 EAQSTP
+282 EEQATP
-288 DGNFPTVASPNP
+288 DGNFPTVDSPNP
-300 EESAALAMAVSQ
+300 EEGAALAMGIAQ
-312 AEATGADLVIGC
+312 AEASGSDIVIGC

-338 KGNMELLN
+338 TGKMQLLN

-353 LVHYILDT
+353 LVHYVLSQADA
-361 NKNNGT
+361 NNAV
-367 MPTNGFT
+367 PENPFT

-384 ADISAAYG
+384 VKISERYNI
-392 VPCYRCLTGFKWIA
+392 PCFRCLTGFKWIA
-406 DIINHKQ
+406 DIINNKP
-413 QEQFLVGGEESY
+413 EMNFMVGGEESY

-456 RTVLQQLEAIHREF
+456 RTVLEQLEAIHREF

-492 DMMIALRKDP
+492 DMMTALRNDP

-508 SPVIITTDH
+508 SPVVIAIDH
-517 INSTQTDL
+517 SNSTQTDL
-525 RTGVTSSTGLPASNV
+525 RTGATSSTELPASNV
-540 LQFITDAGDK
+540 LQFITEAGDK

-566 SARATTGDS
+566 SVCTTTGES
-575 HAETKAKLEA
+575 HAETKAELER
-585 KINTFIGELN
+585 KIDTFIEELA

>member
-1 MKFKGANGSLFFIFT
+1 MSTDVLSLAT
-16 PSKITQYMAEDS
+16 K
-28 SVLKIAQTN
+28 N
-37 ASLWTTDIFDTET
+37 ATLWTSDIFDEATRAET
-50 RKEAQIL
+50 QAL
-57 LDKKG
+57 LDKGG
-62 DALIEPFYK
+62 DDLIEPFYK

-94 TLGLATQGLA
+94 TLGTATTGLIN
-104 DYAQSFFEGKSLKAA
+104 YAKETYGRDDLKAV
-119 IAFDSRNNSKSF
+119 IAYDSRNNSQAF

-141 NRIHTYL
+141 NGVYTYL
-148 FEDLRPTPELSFS
+148 FEELRPTPELSFA

-194 LVPPHDKA
+194 LVPPHDGG
-202 VIEKVRSTGFEDICW
+202 VIAKVRQTGFEDINW
-217 DANES
+217 NANED
-222 LIETVGTELDE
+222 LIETISEAIDS
-233 KYTDM
+233 KY
-238 IASLSLSNAGK
+238 IANVVAQSLNDDGK
-249 NDLNI
+249 EDLKV

-267 PPALAKSGFTNVQLV
+267 PPALKASGFTNVHIV
-282 EAQSTP
+282 EEQATP
-288 DGNFPTVASPNP
+288 DGNFPTVDSPNP
-300 EESAALAMAVSQ
+300 EEGAALAMGIAQ
-312 AEATGADLVIGC
+312 AEASGSDIVIGC

-338 KGNMELLN
+338 TGKMQLLN

-353 LVHYILDT
+353 LVHYVLSQADA
-361 NKNNGT
+361 NNAV
-367 MPTNGFT
+367 PENPFT

-384 ADISAAYG
+384 AKISERYNI
-392 VPCYRCLTGFKWIA
+392 PCFRCLTGFKWIA
-406 DIINHKQ
+406 DIINNKP
-413 QEQFLVGGEESY
+413 EMNFMVGGEESY

-456 RTVLQQLEAIHREF
+456 RTVLEQLEAIHREF

-492 DMMIALRKDP
+492 DMMTALRNDP

-508 SPVIITTDH
+508 SPVVIAIDH
-517 INSTQTDL
+517 SNSTQTDL
-525 RTGVTSSTGLPASNV
+525 RTGAGSSTELPASNV
-540 LQFITDAGDK
+540 LQFITEAGDK

-566 SARATTGDS
+566 SVCTTTGES
-575 HAETKAKLEA
+575 HAETKAELER
-585 KINTFIGELN
+585 KIDTFIEELA

>member
-1 MKFKGANGSLFFIFT
+1 MHHYMSTDVLSLAT
-16 PSKITQYMAEDS
+16 K
-28 SVLKIAQTN
+28 N
-37 ASLWTTDIFDTET
+37 ATLWTSDIFDEAT
-50 RKEAQIL
+50 RAEAQAL
-57 LDKKG
+57 LDNGG
-62 DALIEPFYK
+62 DDLIEPFYK

-94 TLGLATQGLA
+94 TLGTATTGLIN
-104 DYAQSFFEGKSLKAA
+104 YAKETYGRDDLKAV
-119 IAFDSRNNSKSF
+119 IAYDSRNNSQAF

-141 NRIHTYL
+141 NGVYTYL
-148 FEDLRPTPELSFS
+148 FEELRPTPELSFA

-194 LVPPHDKA
+194 LVPPHDGG
-202 VIEKVRSTGFEDICW
+202 VIAKVRQTGFEDINW
-217 DANES
+217 NANED
-222 LIETVGTELDE
+222 LIETISEAIDS
-233 KYTDM
+233 KY
-238 IASLSLSNAGK
+238 IANVVAQSLNDDGK
-249 NDLNI
+249 EDLKV

-267 PPALAKSGFTNVQLV
+267 PPALKASGFTNVHIV
-282 EAQSTP
+282 EEQATP
-288 DGNFPTVASPNP
+288 DGNFPTVDSPNP
-300 EESAALAMAVSQ
+300 EEGAALAMGIAQ
-312 AEATGADLVIGC
+312 AEASGSDIVIGC

-338 KGNMELLN
+338 TGKMQLLN

-353 LVHYILDT
+353 LVHYVLSQADA
-361 NKNNGT
+361 NHAVPEN
-367 MPTNGFT
+367 PFT

-384 ADISAAYG
+384 AKISERYNI
-392 VPCYRCLTGFKWIA
+392 PCFRCLTGFKWIA
-406 DIINHKQ
+406 DIINNKP
-413 QEQFLVGGEESY
+413 EMNFMVGGEESY

-456 RTVLQQLEAIHREF
+456 RTVLEQLEAIHREF

-492 DMMIALRKDP
+492 DMMTALRNDP

-508 SPVIITTDH
+508 SPVVIAIDH
-517 INSTQTDL
+517 SNSTQTDL
-525 RTGVTSSTGLPASNV
+525 RTGGTTSTELPASNV
-540 LQFITDAGDK
+540 LQFITEAGDK

-566 SARATTGDS
+566 SVCTTTGKS
-575 HAETKAKLEA
+575 HAETKAELER
-585 KINTFIGELN
+585 KIDTFIEELN

>member
-1 MKFKGANGSLFFIFT
+1 MSTDVLSLAT
-16 PSKITQYMAEDS
+16 K
-28 SVLKIAQTN
+28 N
-37 ASLWTTDIFDTET
+37 ATLWTSDIFDEAT
-50 RKEAQIL
+50 RAEAQAL
-57 LDKKG
+57 LEKG
-62 DALIEPFYK
+62 GDDLIEPFYK

-94 TLGLATQGLA
+94 TLGTATTGLIN
-104 DYAQSFFEGKSLKAA
+104 YAKETYGREDLKAV
-119 IAFDSRNNSKSF
+119 IAYDSRNNSQSF

-141 NRIHTYL
+141 NGVYTYL
-148 FEDLRPTPELSFS
+148 FEELRPTPELSFA

-194 LVPPHDKA
+194 LVPPHDSG
-202 VIEKVRSTGFEDICW
+202 VIAKVRQTGFEDINW
-217 DANES
+217 NANED
-222 LIETVGTELDE
+222 LIETIGEAIDS
-233 KYTDM
+233 KY
-238 IASLSLSNAGK
+238 IANVVAQSLNNDGK
-249 NDLNI
+249 GDI
-254 VFTALHG
+254 KVVFTALHG

-267 PPALAKSGFTNVQLV
+267 PPALKASGFTNVHIV
-282 EAQSTP
+282 EEQATP
-288 DGNFPTVASPNP
+288 DGNFPTVDSPNP
-300 EESAALAMAVSQ
+300 EEGAALAMGIAQ
-312 AEATGADLVIGC
+312 AEASGSDIVIGC

-338 KGNMELLN
+338 TGKMQLLN

-353 LVHYILDT
+353 LVHYVLSQADA
-361 NKNNGT
+361 NNAV
-367 MPTNGFT
+367 PENPFT

-384 ADISAAYG
+384 AKISERYNI
-392 VPCYRCLTGFKWIA
+392 PCFRCLTGFKWIA
-406 DIINHKQ
+406 DIINNKP
-413 QEQFLVGGEESY
+413 EMNFMVGGEESY

-456 RTVLQQLEAIHREF
+456 RTVLEQLEAIHREF

-492 DMMIALRKDP
+492 DMMTALRNDP

-508 SPVIITTDH
+508 SPVVIAIDH
-517 INSTQTDL
+517 SNSTQTDL
-525 RTGVTSSTGLPASNV
+525 RTGATTSTELPASNV
-540 LQFITDAGDK
+540 LQFITEAGDK

-566 SARATTGDS
+566 SVCTTTGDS
-575 HAETKAKLEA
+575 HAATKAELER
-585 KINTFIGELN
+585 KIDTFIEELN

>member
-1 MKFKGANGSLFFIFT
+1 MSADVLSIA
-16 PSKITQYMAEDS
+16 TQ
-28 SVLKIAQTN
+28 N
-37 ASLWTTDIFDTET
+37 ATLWTSDLFDAET
-50 RKEAQIL
+50 RAEAREL
-57 LDKKG
+57 LDQGG

-104 DYAQSFFEGKSLKAA
+104 AYAQTFFNRKPLKAT

-141 NRIHTYL
+141 NGVHTFL
-148 FEDLRPTPELSFS
+148 FEDLRPTPELSYA

-194 LVPPHDKA
+194 LVPPHDIA
-202 VIEKVRSTGFEDICW
+202 VIEKVRATRFEDIRW
-217 DANES
+217 DANEA
-222 LIETVGTELDE
+222 LIETVGTAVDD
-233 KYTDM
+233 KYIDM
-238 IASLSLSNAGK
+238 VAGLSLSNVGK
-249 NDLNI
+249 TELDI

-267 PPALAKSGFTNVQLV
+267 PPALAKAGFTNVQLV

-300 EESAALAMAVSQ
+300 EESAALAMAVAQ
-312 AEATGADLVIGC
+312 AEATNADLVIGC

-338 KGNMELLN
+338 TDKMQLLN

-353 LVHYILDT
+353 LVHYILDAYKT
-361 NKNNGT
+361 NGT
-367 MPTNGFT
+367 LPANGFT

-406 DIINHKQ
+406 DIINNKPE
-413 QEQFLVGGEESY
+413 EQFLVGGEESY

-431 SVRDK
+431 EVRDK

-444 IAEMAAYAKAQG
+444 IAEMAANAKAQG

-470 GQYQERLISI
+470 GQYQERLIAV

-492 DMMIALRKDP
+492 DMMTALRNDP

-508 SPVIITTDH
+508 SPVIIAIDH
-517 INSTQTDL
+517 GKSTQTDL
-525 RTGVTSSTGLPASNV
+525 LTGATSSTELPASNV
-540 LQFITDAGDK
+540 LQFITETGDK
-550 VSARPSGTEP
+550 LSARPSGTEP

-566 SARATTGDS
+566 SVRATTGDS
-575 HAETKAKLEA
+575 HAETKAELER
-585 KINTFIGELN
+585 KIDTFIKELN

>member
-1 MKFKGANGSLFFIFT
+1 MSTDVLSLAT
-16 PSKITQYMAEDS
+16 K
-28 SVLKIAQTN
+28 N
-37 ASLWTTDIFDTET
+37 ATLWTSDIFDEAT
-50 RKEAQIL
+50 RAEAQAL
-57 LDKKG
+57 LDKGG
-62 DALIEPFYK
+62 DDLIEPFYK

-94 TLGLATQGLA
+94 TLGTATTGLIN
-104 DYAQSFFEGKSLKAA
+104 YAKETYGRDDLKAV
-119 IAFDSRNNSKSF
+119 IAYDSRNNSQAF

-141 NRIHTYL
+141 NGVYTYL
-148 FEDLRPTPELSFS
+148 FEELRPTPELSFA

-194 LVPPHDKA
+194 LVPPHDGG
-202 VIEKVRSTGFEDICW
+202 VIAKVRQTGFEDINW
-217 DANES
+217 NANED
-222 LIETVGTELDE
+222 LIETISEAIDS
-233 KYTDM
+233 KY
-238 IASLSLSNAGK
+238 IANVVAQSLNNDGK
-249 NDLNI
+249 EDLKV

-267 PPALAKSGFTNVQLV
+267 PPALKASGFTNVHIV
-282 EAQSTP
+282 EEQATP
-288 DGNFPTVASPNP
+288 DGNFPTVDSPNP
-300 EESAALAMAVSQ
+300 EEGAALAMGIAQ
-312 AEATGADLVIGC
+312 AEASGSDIVIGC

-338 KGNMELLN
+338 TGKMQLLN

-353 LVHYILDT
+353 LVHYVLSQADA
-361 NKNNGT
+361 NNAV
-367 MPTNGFT
+367 PENPFT

-384 ADISAAYG
+384 VKISERYNI
-392 VPCYRCLTGFKWIA
+392 PCFRCLTGFKWIA
-406 DIINHKQ
+406 DIINNKP
-413 QEQFLVGGEESY
+413 EMNFMVGGEESY

-456 RTVLQQLEAIHREF
+456 RTVLEQLEAIHREF

-492 DMMIALRKDP
+492 DMMTALRNDP

-508 SPVIITTDH
+508 SPVVIAIDH
-517 INSTQTDL
+517 SNSTQTDL
-525 RTGVTSSTGLPASNV
+525 RTGATSSTELPASNV
-540 LQFITDAGDK
+540 LQFITEAGDK

-566 SARATTGDS
+566 SVCTTTGES
-575 HAETKAKLEA
+575 HAETKAELER
-585 KINTFIGELN
+585 KIDTFIEELA

>member
-1 MKFKGANGSLFFIFT
+1 MSA
-16 PSKITQYMAEDS
+16 D
-28 SVLKIAQTN
+28 VLSIATHN
-37 ASLWTTDIFDTET
+37 ATLWTSDLFDAKT
-50 RKEAQIL
+50 RAEAREL
-57 LDKKG
+57 LDQGG

-104 DYAQSFFEGKSLKAA
+104 AYAQTFFNRKPLKAT

-141 NRIHTYL
+141 NGVHTFL
-148 FEDLRPTPELSFS
+148 FEDLRPTPELSYA

-194 LVPPHDKA
+194 LVPPHDSA
-202 VIEKVRSTGFEDICW
+202 VIEKVRATRFEDIRW
-217 DANES
+217 DANEA
-222 LIETVGTELDE
+222 LIETVGTAVDDKYIDMVAGLSLNNVGKTELD
-233 KYTDM
+233 
-238 IASLSLSNAGK
+238 
-249 NDLNI
+249 I

-267 PPALAKSGFTNVQLV
+267 PPALAKAGFTNVQLV

-300 EESAALAMAVSQ
+300 EESAALAMAVAQ
-312 AEATGADLVIGC
+312 AEATNADLVIGC

-338 KGNMELLN
+338 TDKMQLLN

-353 LVHYILDT
+353 LVHYILDAYKT
-361 NKNNGT
+361 NGT
-367 MPTNGFT
+367 LPANGFT

-384 ADISAAYG
+384 ADISAAYE

-406 DIINHKQ
+406 DIIKNKPE
-413 QEQFLVGGEESY
+413 EQFLVGGEESY

-431 SVRDK
+431 AVRDK

-444 IAEMAAYAKAQG
+444 IAEMAANAKAQG

-492 DMMIALRKDP
+492 DMMTALRNDP
-502 PKTLAG
+502 PKNLAG
-508 SPVIITTDH
+508 SPVIIAIDH
-517 INSTQTDL
+517 GKATQTDL
-525 RTGVTSSTGLPASNV
+525 RTGATHSTELPASNV
-540 LQFITDAGDK
+540 LQFITEAGDK

-566 SARATTGDS
+566 SVRTTTGDS
-575 HAETKAKLEA
+575 HAATKAELER
-585 KINTFIGELN
+585 KIDTFIEELN

>member
-1 MKFKGANGSLFFIFT
+1 MSADVLSIA
-16 PSKITQYMAEDS
+16 TQ
-28 SVLKIAQTN
+28 N
-37 ASLWTTDIFDTET
+37 ATLWTSDLFNAET
-50 RKEAQIL
+50 RAEAETLLKEG
-57 LDKKG
+57 G

-104 DYAQSFFEGKSLKAA
+104 AYAKSFFDGKPLKAA

-141 NRIHTYL
+141 NGVHTFL
-148 FEDLRPTPELSFS
+148 FEDLRPTPELSFA

-185 KVYWNDGGQ
+185 KVYWDDGGQ
-194 LVPPHDKA
+194 LVPPHDSA
-202 VIEKVRSTGFEDICW
+202 VIEKVRATRFEDIRW
-217 DANES
+217 DANEA
-222 LIETVGTELDE
+222 LIETVGTAVDD
-233 KYTDM
+233 KYIDM
-238 IASLSLSNAGK
+238 VAGLSLSNAGK
-249 NDLNI
+249 TELDI

-267 PPALAKSGFTNVQLV
+267 PPALAKAGFTNVQLV
-282 EAQSTP
+282 EAQSAP

-300 EESAALAMAVSQ
+300 EESAALAMAVAQ
-312 AEATGADLVIGC
+312 AEATNADLVIGC

-331 GIAVNDG
+331 GIAVNNGTG
-338 KGNMELLN
+338 KMQLLN

-353 LVHYILDT
+353 LVHYILEAY
-361 NKNNGT
+361 KRNGT
-367 MPTNGFT
+367 LPANGFT

-384 ADISAAYG
+384 AEISAAYE

-406 DIINHKQ
+406 DIIKNKPE
-413 QEQFLVGGEESY
+413 EQFLVGGEESY

-431 SVRDK
+431 AVRDK

-444 IAEMAAYAKAQG
+444 IAEMAANAKAQG

-492 DMMIALRKDP
+492 DMMTALRNDP
-502 PKTLAG
+502 PKNLAG
-508 SPVIITTDH
+508 SPVIIAIDH
-517 INSTQTDL
+517 GKATQTDL
-525 RTGVTSSTGLPASNV
+525 HTGATHSTELPASNV
-540 LQFITDAGDK
+540 LQFITEAGDK

-566 SARATTGDS
+566 SVRTTTGDS
-575 HAETKAKLEA
+575 HAATKAELER
-585 KINTFIGELN
+585 KIDTFIEELN

>member
-1 MKFKGANGSLFFIFT
+1 MSADVLSLA
-16 PSKITQYMAEDS
+16 TQ
-28 SVLKIAQTN
+28 N
-37 ASLWTTDIFDTET
+37 ATLWTSDLFDAET
-50 RKEAQIL
+50 RAEAQAL
-57 LDKKG
+57 LEQGG
-62 DALIEPFYK
+62 DTLIEPFYK

-104 DYAQSFFEGKSLKAA
+104 VYAQQSMGRKDLKAA
-119 IAFDSRNNSKSF
+119 IAYDSRNNSQSF

-141 NRIHTYL
+141 NGVHTYL
-148 FEDLRPTPELSFS
+148 FEELRPTPELSFA

-167 DFGIVLTASHNPK
+167 DFGVVLTASHNPK

-194 LVPPHDKA
+194 LVPPHDKG
-202 VIEKVRSTGFEDICW
+202 VIEQVRATRFEDIRW
-217 DANES
+217 DANEA
-222 LIETVGTELDE
+222 LIETVGTAIDD

-238 IASLSLSNAGK
+238 VAGLSLSNAGK
-249 NDLNI
+249 TELDI

-267 PPALAKSGFTNVQLV
+267 PPALAKAGFTNVQLV
-282 EAQSTP
+282 EAQSAP

-300 EESAALAMAVSQ
+300 EESAALAMAVAQ

-331 GIAVNDG
+331 GIAANDG
-338 KGNMELLN
+338 TGKMQLLN

-353 LVHYILDT
+353 LVHYIL
-361 NKNNGT
+361 NAYKKNGT
-367 MPTNGFT
+367 LPSNGFT

-406 DIINHKQ
+406 DIINHKPE
-413 QEQFLVGGEESY
+413 EQFLVGGEESY

-431 SVRDK
+431 AVRDK

-444 IAEMAAYAKAQG
+444 IAEMAANAKAQG

-492 DMMIALRKDP
+492 DMMTALRNDP

-508 SPVIITTDH
+508 SPVVIAIDH
-517 INSTQTDL
+517 NNSTQTDL
-525 RTGVTSSTGLPASNV
+525 RTGATSSTALPASNV
-540 LQFITDAGDK
+540 LQFITEAGDK

-566 SARATTGDS
+566 SVRATTGDR
-575 HAETKAKLEA
+575 HAATKSELER
-585 KINTFIGELN
+585 KIDTFIEELN

>member
-1 MKFKGANGSLFFIFT
+1 MSTDVLSLAT
-16 PSKITQYMAEDS
+16 K
-28 SVLKIAQTN
+28 N
-37 ASLWTTDIFDTET
+37 ATLWTSDIFDEAT
-50 RKEAQIL
+50 RAEARAL
-57 LDKKG
+57 LDKGG
-62 DALIEPFYK
+62 DDLIEPFYK

-94 TLGLATQGLA
+94 TLGTATTGLIN
-104 DYAQSFFEGKSLKAA
+104 YAKDTYGREDLKAV
-119 IAFDSRNNSKSF
+119 IAYDSRNNSQAF
-131 ARKVAEVLSA
+131 ARKVAEVMSA
-141 NRIHTYL
+141 NGVYTYL
-148 FEDLRPTPELSFS
+148 FEQLRPTPELSFA

-194 LVPPHDKA
+194 LVPPHDGG
-202 VIEKVRSTGFEDICW
+202 VIAKVRQTGFEDINW
-217 DANES
+217 NANED
-222 LIETVGTELDE
+222 LIETISEDIDS
-233 KYTDM
+233 KY
-238 IASLSLSNAGK
+238 IANVVAQSLNNDGK
-249 NDLNI
+249 EDLKV

-267 PPALAKSGFTNVQLV
+267 PPALEASGFTNVHIV
-282 EAQSTP
+282 EEQATP
-288 DGNFPTVASPNP
+288 DGNFPTVDSPNP
-300 EESAALAMAVSQ
+300 EEGAALAMGIAQ
-312 AEATGADLVIGC
+312 AEASGSDIVIGC

-338 KGNMELLN
+338 TGKMELLN

-353 LVHYILDT
+353 LVHYVLSQADA
-361 NKNNGT
+361 NNAV
-367 MPTNGFT
+367 PVHPFT

-384 ADISAAYG
+384 AKISERYNI
-392 VPCYRCLTGFKWIA
+392 PCFRCLTGFKWIA
-406 DIINHKQ
+406 DIINNKP
-413 QEQFLVGGEESY
+413 EMNFMVGGEESY

-431 SVRDK
+431 AVRDK

-456 RTVLQQLEAIHREF
+456 RTVLEQLEAIHREF
-470 GQYQERLISI
+470 GQYQERLVSI

-492 DMMIALRKDP
+492 DMMTGLRNDP

-508 SPVIITTDH
+508 SPVVIAIDH
-517 INSTQTDL
+517 SNSTQTDL
-525 RTGVTSSTGLPASNV
+525 RTGVTSSTELPASNV
-540 LQFITDAGDK
+540 LQFITEAGDK

-566 SARATTGDS
+566 SVCTTTGNS
-575 HAETKAKLEA
+575 HAETKAELER
-585 KINTFIGELN
+585 KIDTFIEELA

>member
-1 MKFKGANGSLFFIFT
+1 MSTDVLSLAT
-16 PSKITQYMAEDS
+16 K
-28 SVLKIAQTN
+28 N
-37 ASLWTTDIFDTET
+37 ATLWTSDIFDEAT
-50 RKEAQIL
+50 RAEAQAL
-57 LDKKG
+57 LDKGG
-62 DALIEPFYK
+62 DDLIEPFYK

-94 TLGLATQGLA
+94 TLGTATTGLIN
-104 DYAQSFFEGKSLKAA
+104 YAKETYGSNDLKAV
-119 IAFDSRNNSKSF
+119 IAYDSRNNSQAF

-141 NRIHTYL
+141 NGVYTYL
-148 FEDLRPTPELSFS
+148 FEELRPTPELSFA

-194 LVPPHDKA
+194 LVPPHDGG
-202 VIEKVRSTGFEDICW
+202 VIAKVRQTGFEDINW
-217 DANES
+217 NANED
-222 LIETVGTELDE
+222 LIETISEAIDS
-233 KYTDM
+233 KY
-238 IASLSLSNAGK
+238 IANVVAQSLNDDGK
-249 NDLNI
+249 EDLKV

-267 PPALAKSGFTNVQLV
+267 PPALKASGFTNVHIV
-282 EAQSTP
+282 EEQATP
-288 DGNFPTVASPNP
+288 DGNFPTVDSPNP
-300 EESAALAMAVSQ
+300 EEGAALAMGIAQ
-312 AEATGADLVIGC
+312 AEASGSDIVIGC

-338 KGNMELLN
+338 TGKMQLLN

-353 LVHYILDT
+353 LVHYVLSQADA
-361 NKNNGT
+361 NNAV
-367 MPTNGFT
+367 PENPFT

-384 ADISAAYG
+384 VKISERYNI
-392 VPCYRCLTGFKWIA
+392 PCFRCLTGFKWIA
-406 DIINHKQ
+406 DIINNKP
-413 QEQFLVGGEESY
+413 EMNFMVGGEESY

-456 RTVLQQLEAIHREF
+456 RTVLEQLEAIHREF

-492 DMMIALRKDP
+492 DMMTALRNDP

-508 SPVIITTDH
+508 SPVVIAIDH
-517 INSTQTDL
+517 SNSTQTDL
-525 RTGVTSSTGLPASNV
+525 RTGAGSSTELPASNV
-540 LQFITDAGDK
+540 LQFITEAGDK

-566 SARATTGDS
+566 SVCTTTGES
-575 HAETKAKLEA
+575 HADTKAELER
-585 KINTFIGELN
+585 KIDTFIEELN

>member
-1 MKFKGANGSLFFIFT
+1 MSADVLSIA
-16 PSKITQYMAEDS
+16 TQ
-28 SVLKIAQTN
+28 N
-37 ASLWTTDIFDTET
+37 ATLWTSDLFNAET
-50 RKEAQIL
+50 RAEAETLLKEG
-57 LDKKG
+57 G

-104 DYAQSFFEGKSLKAA
+104 AYAKSFFDGKPLKAA

-141 NRIHTYL
+141 NGVHTFL
-148 FEDLRPTPELSFS
+148 FEDLRPTPELSFA

-185 KVYWNDGGQ
+185 KVYWDDGGQ
-194 LVPPHDKA
+194 LVPPHDSA
-202 VIEKVRSTGFEDICW
+202 VIEKVRATRFEDIRW
-217 DANES
+217 DANEA
-222 LIETVGTELDE
+222 LIETVGTAIDD

-238 IASLSLSNAGK
+238 VAGLSLSNAGK
-249 NDLNI
+249 TELDI

-267 PPALAKSGFTNVQLV
+267 PPALAKAGFTKVQLV
-282 EAQSTP
+282 EAQSAP

-300 EESAALAMAVSQ
+300 EESAALAMAVAQ
-312 AEATGADLVIGC
+312 AEATNADLVIGC

-338 KGNMELLN
+338 TGKMQLLN

-353 LVHYILDT
+353 LVHYILEAY
-361 NKNNGT
+361 KRNGT
-367 MPTNGFT
+367 LPANGFT

-384 ADISAAYG
+384 AEISAAYE

-406 DIINHKQ
+406 DIIKNKPE
-413 QEQFLVGGEESY
+413 EQFLVGGEESY

-431 SVRDK
+431 AVRDK

-444 IAEMAAYAKAQG
+444 IAEMAANAKAQG

-492 DMMIALRKDP
+492 DMMTALRNDP
-502 PKTLAG
+502 PKNLAG
-508 SPVIITTDH
+508 SPVIIAIDH
-517 INSTQTDL
+517 GKATQTDL
-525 RTGVTSSTGLPASNV
+525 RTGATHSTELPASNV
-540 LQFITDAGDK
+540 LQFITEAGDK

-566 SARATTGDS
+566 SVRTTTGDS
-575 HAETKAKLEA
+575 HAATKAELER
-585 KINTFIGELN
+585 KIDTFIEELN

>member
-1 MKFKGANGSLFFIFT
+1 MSTDVLSLAT
-16 PSKITQYMAEDS
+16 K
-28 SVLKIAQTN
+28 N
-37 ASLWTTDIFDTET
+37 ATLWTSDIFDEAT
-50 RKEAQIL
+50 RAEAQAL
-57 LDKKG
+57 LDKGG
-62 DALIEPFYK
+62 DDLIEPFYK

-94 TLGLATQGLA
+94 TLGIATTGLIN
-104 DYAQSFFEGKSLKAA
+104 YAKETYGRDDLKAV
-119 IAFDSRNNSKSF
+119 IAYDSRNNSQAF

-141 NRIHTYL
+141 NGVYTYL
-148 FEDLRPTPELSFS
+148 FEELRPTPELSFA

-194 LVPPHDKA
+194 LVPPHDGG
-202 VIEKVRSTGFEDICW
+202 VIAKVRQTGFEDINW
-217 DANES
+217 NANED
-222 LIETVGTELDE
+222 LIETISEAIDSE
-233 KYTDM
+233 Y
-238 IASLSLSNAGK
+238 IANVVAQSLNNDGK
-249 NDLNI
+249 EDLKV

-267 PPALAKSGFTNVQLV
+267 PPALKASGFTNVHIV
-282 EAQSTP
+282 EEQATP
-288 DGNFPTVASPNP
+288 DGNFPTVDSPNP
-300 EESAALAMAVSQ
+300 EEGAALAMGIAQ
-312 AEATGADLVIGC
+312 AEASGSDIVIGC

-338 KGNMELLN
+338 TGKMHLLN

-353 LVHYILDT
+353 LVHYVLSQADA
-361 NKNNGT
+361 NNAV
-367 MPTNGFT
+367 PENPFT

-384 ADISAAYG
+384 AKISERYNI
-392 VPCYRCLTGFKWIA
+392 PCFRCLTGFKWIA
-406 DIINHKQ
+406 DIINNKP
-413 QEQFLVGGEESY
+413 EMNFMVGGEESY

-456 RTVLQQLEAIHREF
+456 RTVLEQLEAIHREF

-492 DMMIALRKDP
+492 DMMTALRNDP

-508 SPVIITTDH
+508 SPVVIAIDH
-517 INSTQTDL
+517 SNSTQTDL
-525 RTGVTSSTGLPASNV
+525 RTGVTSSTELPASNV
-540 LQFITDAGDK
+540 LQFITEAGDK

-566 SARATTGDS
+566 SVCTTTGES
-575 HAETKAKLEA
+575 HAETKAELER
-585 KINTFIGELN
+585 KIDTFIEELA

>member
-1 MKFKGANGSLFFIFT
+1 MAPFFYIFV
-16 PSKITQYMAEDS
+16 PSKTTQYMAEHS

-37 ASLWTTDIFDTET
+37 ASLWTTDIFDAET

-62 DALIEPFYK
+62 DDLIEPFYK

-119 IAFDSRNNSKSF
+119 IAFDSRNNSKSY

-141 NRIHTYL
+141 NGIQTYL

-202 VIEKVRSTGFEDICW
+202 VIEKVRSTGFEDIRW

-222 LIETVGTELDE
+222 LIETVGAALDE

-267 PPALAKSGFTNVQLV
+267 PPALAKAGFTNVQLV

-300 EESAALAMAVSQ
+300 EESAALAMAVAQ
-312 AEATGADLVIGC
+312 AEATNADLVIGC

-331 GIAVNDG
+331 GIAANDG
-338 KGNMELLN
+338 TGKMQLLN

-353 LVHYILDT
+353 LVHYILDAY
-361 NKNNGT
+361 KNNGT

-431 SVRDK
+431 AVRDK

-444 IAEMAAYAKAQG
+444 IAEMAANAKAQG

-492 DMMIALRKDP
+492 DMMTALRNNP

-508 SPVIITTDH
+508 SPVIIAIDH
-517 INSTQTDL
+517 SNSAQTDL
-525 RTGVTSSTGLPASNV
+525 RNGVTTSTGLPASNV
-540 LQFITDAGDK
+540 LQFITEAGDK

-566 SARATTGDS
+566 SVRATTGDS
-575 HAETKAKLEA
+575 HAETKAELEA
-585 KINTFIGELN
+585 KIDTFIGELN

>member
-1 MKFKGANGSLFFIFT
+1 MSADVLSLA
-16 PSKITQYMAEDS
+16 TQ
-28 SVLKIAQTN
+28 N
-37 ASLWTTDIFDTET
+37 ATLWTSDLFDAET
-50 RKEAQIL
+50 RAEAQAL
-57 LDKKG
+57 LEQGG
-62 DALIEPFYK
+62 DTLIEPFYK

-104 DYAQSFFEGKSLKAA
+104 VYAQQSMGRKDLKAA
-119 IAFDSRNNSKSF
+119 IAYDSRNNSKAF

-141 NRIHTYL
+141 NGVHTYL
-148 FEDLRPTPELSFS
+148 FEELRPTPELSFA

-194 LVPPHDKA
+194 LVPPHDKG
-202 VIEKVRSTGFEDICW
+202 VIEQVRATRFEDIRW
-217 DANES
+217 DANEA
-222 LIETVGTELDE
+222 LIETVGTAIDD

-238 IASLSLSNAGK
+238 VAGLSLSNAGK
-249 NDLNI
+249 TELDI

-267 PPALAKSGFTNVQLV
+267 PPALAKAGFTNVQLV
-282 EAQSTP
+282 EAQSAP

-300 EESAALAMAVSQ
+300 EESAALAMAVAQ

-331 GIAVNDG
+331 GIAANDG
-338 KGNMELLN
+338 TGKMQLLN

-353 LVHYILDT
+353 LVHYIL
-361 NKNNGT
+361 NAYKKNGT
-367 MPTNGFT
+367 LPSNGFT

-384 ADISAAYG
+384 ADISAVYG

-406 DIINHKQ
+406 DIINHKPE
-413 QEQFLVGGEESY
+413 EQFLVGGEESY

-431 SVRDK
+431 AVRDK

-444 IAEMAAYAKAQG
+444 IAEMAANAKAQG

-492 DMMIALRKDP
+492 DMMTALRNDP

-508 SPVIITTDH
+508 SPVVIAIDH
-517 INSTQTDL
+517 NNSTQTDL
-525 RTGVTSSTGLPASNV
+525 RTGATSSTALPASNV
-540 LQFITDAGDK
+540 LQFITEAGDK

-566 SARATTGDS
+566 SVRATTGHS
-575 HAETKAKLEA
+575 HAATKAELER
-585 KINTFIGELN
+585 KIDTFIEELN